1 MEPLQ
6 TRPQAFTP
14 PPGEQDA
21 PTLGDKVRFLS
32 HPTSYSS
39 APAQVSVR
47 ETHMSWVFMAGDR
60 VYKLKKPVRF
70 AYLDF
75 STLQRREAA
84 CRAEVLLN
92 RRLAP
97 DVYLGVVPL
106 TISPSGLAIS
116 GDGPL
121 VDWLVAMRR
130 LEENETLEAA
140 LRGDWLKPQQVDR
153 LATTLDAFYAHAP
166 RVPLEPER
174 YLAGWHQ
181 ALADNCRVLFDA
193 RFGLPQGRVERIA
206 QVQRRYSTKCAT
218 LLRGRIHARRYV
230 DAHGDLR
237 PEHIWLREPVTII
250 DCLEFARNLR
260 ALDPLDEIAFLHL
273 ECERL
278 GGLWAAERIRRHLA
292 RRLDDDPRS
301 GLFLFYRS
309 HRAMLRARLSIA
321 HLFDAHPRTPEK
333 WPRQARAYLDLA
345 AADAA
350 ALERLLGDR
359 RKRRPMS

>member
-6 TRPQAFTP
+6 TV
-14 PPGEQDA
+14 PGAGRSFSGRNA
-21 PTLGDKVRFLS
+21 PTLGDKVRFLGC
-32 HPTSYSS
+32 PATYSS
-39 APAQVSVR
+39 DPRPVVAR

-75 STLQRREAA
+75 STLDRRAAA
-84 CRAEVLLN
+84 CRAEYLLN

-106 TISPSGLAIS
+106 TLSISGLAIS
-116 GDGPL
+116 GDGPV
-121 VDWLVAMRR
+121 VDWLVVMRR
-130 LEENETLEAA
+130 LEENQTLEAA
-140 LRGDWLKPQQVDR
+140 LRGGWLKPSQVDCVA
-153 LATTLDAFYAHAP
+153 ATLGAFYAHAP
-166 RVPLEPER
+166 RVQLEPER
-174 YLAGWHQ
+174 YLVTWQ
-181 ALADNCRVLFDA
+181 KALNDNCRVLFDA
-193 RFGLPQGRVERIA
+193 RLGLPQGDVERIA
-206 QVQRRYSTKCAT
+206 QVQRRFSMKRSA
-218 LLRGRIHARRYV
+218 LLLERIRARRFV

-250 DCLEFARNLR
+250 DCLEFDPKLR
-260 ALDPLDEIAFLHL
+260 ALDPLDEISFLHL

-278 GGLWAAERIRRHLA
+278 GGRWAAERIRRRLA
-292 RRLDDDPRS
+292 RALDDDPSS

-333 WPRQARAYLDLA
+333 WPRLAREYLRLA
-345 AADAA
+345 ATDAA
-350 ALERLLGDR
+350 RLDRILGSGR
-359 RKRRPMS
+359 RVRPNG